1 MQHLQLHESDNVAVA
16 LCALNK
22 GEVVKVKDQSILILT
37 AVPAGHKF
45 AIRDI
50 TVAEPLIKYGVTI
63 GLTTSSIHAGEHVH
77 LHNLK
82 TSLSGIEH
90 YKYLPKV
97 LAEHQ
102 HNRELVESTFE
113 GYRRASGVVGTRNE
127 IWVLSTVGC
136 VSKLAERIAQKAN
149 QQFEGMCD
157 GVIAFTHPFGCSQ
170 TGDDHEHTRC
180 ITAALAQHPNAGGV
194 LFVGLGC
201 ENNQVNALLAMLPEE
216 RLARVRFFNCQQ
228 VDNEIEI
235 GVAKISE
242 LVNQAKH
249 DKRETCALS
258 ELIIGM
264 KCGGSDGYSGLSAN
278 PLVGRIADKVCD
290 ANGTVLLT
298 EIPEMFGAEKVL
310 MSRAI
315 NRDVFNRTVS
325 LINNFKQ
332 YYIDNNQNIYENP
345 SPGNKEGGITTLE
358 EKSMGAVQKGGF
370 ATVTGVLEY
379 AQRVTK
385 KGLNLLQ
392 APGNDAVSSTA
403 LTASGATIILFT
415 TGRGTPLGFP
425 APTIKISSNS
435 TLAKEKSKWIDF
447 DAGQVFEGNDFD
459 SLSEKLL
466 THILDVASGRTRTKA
481 EINDQREIAIW
492 KTGVTL

>member
-16 LCALNK
+16 LSTLAE
-22 GEVVKVKDQSILILT
+22 GEVVRVKDQPILILT
-37 AVPAGHKF
+37 AIAAGHKF
-45 AIRDI
+45 AIRNI
-50 TVAEPLIKYGVTI
+50 TLAEPLIKYGVVI
-63 GLTTSSIHAGEHVH
+63 GLATSSIRAGEHVH
-77 LHNLK
+77 VHNVK

-90 YKYLPKV
+90 YKYVPI
-97 LAEHQ
+97 
-102 HNRELVESTFE
+102 LVKPQFNHTLSEPTFE

-157 GVIAFTHPFGCSQ
+157 GVVAFTHPFGCSQ
-170 TGDDHEHTRC
+170 TGEDHEYTQR

-194 LFVGLGC
+194 LLVGLGC
-201 ENNQVNALLAMLPEE
+201 ENNQVKALLAMLPEE
-216 RLARVRFFNCQQ
+216 RLARVKFFNCQQ

-242 LVNQAKH
+242 LISQLKQ
-249 DKRETCALS
+249 DKRETCTLAD
-258 ELIIGM
+258 LIVGM

-278 PLVGRIADKVCD
+278 PLVGRITDKVCS

-298 EIPEMFGAEKVL
+298 EVPEMFGAEKVL
-310 MSRAI
+310 MSRAANKDI
-315 NRDVFNRTVS
+315 FNRTVS
-325 LINNFKQ
+325 LVNNFKQ
-332 YYIDNNQNIYENP
+332 YYIDHNQPIYDNP
-345 SPGNKEGGITTLE
+345 SPGNKAGGITTLE
-358 EKSMGAVQKGGF
+358 EKSMGAIQKGGS

-379 AQRVTK
+379 AQRVTE

-447 DAGQVFEGNDFD
+447 DAGQVFEKNDFD

-466 THILDVASGRTRTKA
+466 THILAVASGRIKTKA